1 MLDILEEESDKKT
14 LIQSISKEC
23 EEITQKIFDSNIS
36 DQKKEKLL
44 DIAF

>member
-23 EEITQKIFDSNIS
+23 EEITEKIFNSNIS
-36 DQKKEKLL
+36 NKKKEKLL
-44 DIAF
+44 EISL